1 MDSDALRAKLLRFLQ
16 EQLGADAEAL
26 ESNTEL
32 VSSGLVDS
40 ASLVQLAT
48 FVERQTDLEIERVRA
63 APQRKAQPPFSVETQ
78 ASDLAR
84 LEQRLM
90 ELLHSH
96 RRIREG
102 QR

>member
-48 FVERQTDLEIERVRA
+48 FVERQTDLEIPDRDIGADHFDTVA
-63 APQRKAQPPFSVETQ
+63 AILRYV
-78 ASDLAR
+78 DAR
-84 LEQRLM
+84 R
-90 ELLHSH
+90 HA
-96 RRIREG
+96 
-102 QR
+102 